1 MRPRIFV
8 GSSTEAI
15 DICRAVQSELDDR
28 FDVTVWDQDVFRLSH
43 SALESLLAA
52 LDSADAGIFVLQ
64 PDDVVTKRGTSDSAV
79 RDNVIFELG
88 MFIGRLGADRTFML
102 APQSSGPRLPGDLLG
117 VVTARYD
124 AGRVARGERRAGVA
138 SACTKVR
145 ECLDTKELRMIT
157 EPQARAR
164 LDRAM
169 GRLSRDLEWLLSTPS
184 SAADAGDSSPQLSI
198 RLHRALVHVEVG
210 RIQDY
215 GSDRPDRVVALPAN
229 EYFDDECVTDER
241 SSLGAFV
248 RHHYGADVEDFVR
261 QVRAELTGVPS
272 QRVPRTERR
281 IDDSYGIG
289 QGIFLKGPTPAHR
302 VILVSAT
309 TERAGIGLRA
319 EPHFLYAAIQG
330 VIETMNANRLTSLS
344 MPILGAGHGG
354 MPVGVALLFNLL
366 ALRSVLREDIGRH
379 VREVRIVIYEG
390 SRSEIADT
398 TLHDVMSRVALG
410 G

>member
-28 FDVTVWDQDVFRLSH
+28 FEVTVWDQDVFRLSH

-64 PDDVVTKRGTSDSAV
+64 PDDVVTKRGTSDPAV

-88 MFIGRLGADRTFML
+88 MFIGRLGTDRTFML
-102 APQSSGPRLPGDLLG
+102 APQSSELRLPGDLLG

-124 AGRVARGERRAGVA
+124 GERAARGERRAGVA
-138 SACTKVR
+138 AACTKVR
-145 ECLDTKELRMIT
+145 ESLETKELRVVT

-169 GRLSRDLEWLLSTPS
+169 GRLSRDLEWLIAAPPRST
-184 SAADAGDSSPQLSI
+184 AGNSGHQLPL
-198 RLHRALVHVEVG
+198 RLHRATVHVEVG

-215 GSDRPDRVVALPAN
+215 GTDHLGGVVALPAN
-229 EYFDDECVTDER
+229 EYFDDECVADER
-241 SSLGAFV
+241 SSLGAYV
-248 RHHYGADVEDFVR
+248 QHHYGDDVEGFLR
-261 QVRAELTGVPS
+261 QVRAALVGVPS
-272 QRVPRTERR
+272 QRVPRAERR

-289 QGIFLKGPTPAHR
+289 QAIFPKGPTPAHR

-330 VIETMNANRLTSLS
+330 VIETMNTHRLTSLA
-344 MPILGAGHGG
+344 MPVLGAGHGG
-354 MPVGVALLFNLL
+354 MPVSVALLFNLL
-366 ALRSVLREDIGRH
+366 ALRSLLGEDIGRH
-379 VREVRIVIYEG
+379 IQEVRVVIYEG
-390 SRSEIADT
+390 SRSDIPGT
-398 TLHDVMSRVALG
+398 TLHDVISRVALDG
-410 G
+410 